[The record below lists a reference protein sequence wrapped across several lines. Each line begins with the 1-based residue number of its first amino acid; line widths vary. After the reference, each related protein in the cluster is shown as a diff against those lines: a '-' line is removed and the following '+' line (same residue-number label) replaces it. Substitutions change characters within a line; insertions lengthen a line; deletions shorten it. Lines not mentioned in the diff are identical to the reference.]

1 MRDTPTS
8 QNSLHFGVAE
18 RRAALFSALKA
29 IPVDVIVV
37 QKATLTGSG

>member
-29 IPVDVIVV
+29 IPVDV
-37 QKATLTGSG
+37 ANALTLTSGR